1 MAKRRELPVPKKG
14 QKEWDLFYQLYGEE
28 WDAFDKVMFDEEEK
42 ITEFNYEQFIP
53 APILK
58 EMDTE
63 SEDFKRMIKLAN
75 LKSKTKFEQ
84 HKENQENFK
93 HLMLITSRLNQE
105 ETETFLHLLKN
116 KRQSLNSA

>member
-1 MAKRRELPVPKKG
+1 
-14 QKEWDLFYQLYGEE
+14 LYGEE